1 MNYGSR
7 EQNLSELG
15 VNDTSY
21 SNRLKHDPLGTM
33 LRIFSIKYT
42 EGRSDN
48 TASTLPLLGLIKVH
62 LGVSYGNRLYCE
74 INIYRLILIGLEA
87 ISVCIKMH
95 YSRVSNWAVE
105 VLFVLKCFCPVIIF
119 QCNTVI
125 GPALKFMRNSEKYPR
140 NILEKVMGL
149 VAAHPLVPWL

>member
-48 TASTLPLLGLIKVH
+48 TAS
-62 LGVSYGNRLYCE
+62 S
-74 INIYRLILIGLEA
+74 
-87 ISVCIKMH
+87 
-95 YSRVSNWAVE
+95 
-105 VLFVLKCFCPVIIF
+105 
-119 QCNTVI
+119 
-125 GPALKFMRNSEKYPR
+125 
-140 NILEKVMGL
+140 
-149 VAAHPLVPWL
+149 